1 MAIFRVSLLTVWI
14 AFATLAQGGELTQ
27 GKKSLTLE
35 GAKKV
40 LASAVSEAKR
50 LNAPSGAIAIVD
62 DGGHLIAAERLD
74 NTFAASA
81 TISVGKART
90 SALFRKPSGF
100 FEDVVNNGRT
110 AMTALPDSL
119 FTPLRGGVPIEMDG
133 QVVGA
138 IGVSGAAS
146 AQQDEDIAKF
156 AVTAITNTG
165 AQVSPVTYFDKD
177 QVTAAFAKGMP
188 LLEVPEYK
196 IHGSRRTKSGPAEV
210 HEHETSQ

>member
-1 MAIFRVSLLTVWI
+1 MAIFRLIVLSVLI
-14 AFATLAQGGELTQ
+14 AAGSGVHTTELTQ
-27 GKKSLTLE
+27 GKKTLTLE
-35 GAKKV
+35 GAKQV
-40 LASAVSEAKR
+40 LAAAVTAAKR
-50 LNAPSGAIAIVD
+50 LSAPGGAIAIVD

-81 TISVGKART
+81 AISVGKART

-100 FEDVVNNGRT
+100 FEDVVNKGRT

-146 AQQDEDIAKF
+146 AQQDEEI
-156 AVTAITNTG
+156 
-165 AQVSPVTYFDKD
+165 
-177 QVTAAFAKGMP
+177 AFAAVNAFKP
-188 LLEVPEYK
+188 
-196 IHGSRRTKSGPAEV
+196 
-210 HEHETSQ
+210 

>member
-1 MAIFRVSLLTVWI
+1 MLMFKASALTFLA
-14 AFATLAQGGELTQ
+14 AFAFVVHAGDATQ
-27 GKKSLTLE
+27 GKRTLTLD
-35 GAKKV
+35 GAKQIIAA
-40 LASAVSEAKR
+40 ASAEAKR
-50 LNAPSGAIAIVD
+50 LNAPGGAIAIVD

-100 FEDVVNNGRT
+100 FEDVVNKGRT

-146 AQQDEDIAKF
+146 AQQDEEIAMT
-156 AVTAITNTG
+156 AVKALK
-165 AQVSPVTYFDKD
+165 P
-177 QVTAAFAKGMP
+177 
-188 LLEVPEYK
+188 
-196 IHGSRRTKSGPAEV
+196 
-210 HEHETSQ
+210 